1 MLIPARN
8 THMLCVCVQTSHLFV
23 NACLSLEILGSQS
36 QLKTAHV
43 THYTSSQCLD
53 GWNSKNPVK
62 KIVKV
67 L

>member
-1 MLIPARN
+1 M
-8 THMLCVCVQTSHLFV
+8 

-36 QLKTAHV
+36 QLKTANV